1 MKKTFKICALFLIV
15 FLSACSLCLALGVI
29 GAIGG
34 LAYAVG
40 DSYAPVVFVADA
52 YGAVVV
58 KAQTDGL
65 KEGALPFKDAV
76 SQKDVTD
83 SDPVGRYNGDLTLTT
98 TDGGSNYTMNG
109 TLKLSGINEDLKTA
123 FTTIKDLK
131 EPVDI
136 IFENVVIIGDKENQ
150 FFTGLTGGIIYVG
163 STQTS
168 WKVDL
173 TGTGKAVGFFDE
185 ADQNINTFIEEKF

>member
-15 FLSACSLCLALGVI
+15 FLSGCSLCLAMGVI

-40 DSYAPVVFVADA
+40 NSYAPVVFVADA

-58 KAQTDGL
+58 KAQADGL
-65 KEGALPFKDAV
+65 KEGALSFKDAV
-76 SQKDVTD
+76 SQKDVTG

-131 EPVDI
+131 EPVDV

-150 FFTGLTGGIIYVG
+150 FFTGLTGGTIYVG

-185 ADQNINTFIEEKF
+185 SGQNINTFIEEKF